1 MTSPP
6 IRTLEINININK
18 ADTHAHAEVYL
29 TRYVSRA
36 TWPVDVSLRKWL
48 ALASCKFARNFKDDA
63 VGFFSRMTRN
73 VYQYNCRYQI
83 KSGLFQTTWPIKS
96 NTAGTKKTDRW
107 RIKELFYLQ
116 IRNYTWRTFSVIDKN
131 AFAYVSTKQL
141 NNLGFSET
149 M

>member
-63 VGFFSRMTRN
+63 VGFF
-73 VYQYNCRYQI
+73 
-83 KSGLFQTTWPIKS
+83 FQNDEKRLPVQLPIS
-96 NTAGTKKTDRW
+96 N
-107 RIKELFYLQ
+107 Q
-116 IRNYTWRTFSVIDKN
+116 IRFIPDNMANK
-131 AFAYVSTKQL
+131 K
-141 NNLGFSET
+141 
-149 M
+149 